1 MTDQPGPERHDA
13 PRLTTRQAAELLG
26 VKPETVYAY
35 VSRGQL
41 SSVRAAGGRGST
53 FDAEEVR
60 ALARRSGRRDP
71 SPAGGDLAFRTGITL
86 IEDDRCYFRGVDA
99 TELARRYGYEEV
111 AEWLWTGEL
120 RPGARFVAPAGTLA
134 AARRAVEALP
144 AHSGSTDRLR
154 VAVTAAAA
162 TDPLRFDL
170 APEAVLNSARG
181 LIPTLVG
188 ALPVLGNP
196 AAEGGPL
203 AAELWSRLTP
213 EPADAPSLAVLDAAL
228 ALLIDH
234 DLAASTLAARVAAS
248 ARAHPYA
255 VVSAGLGVLEGPLH
269 GAASGLAH
277 RLLGEA
283 VGRGSA
289 VPVVADH
296 LRAGRRVPGLGHRI
310 YRGEDPR
317 ATVLFELLAEVP
329 QAAGALAAARE
340 VVATTAR
347 HAPLHANIDLAL
359 AVLSVSRGMA
369 ADAGETVFAVS
380 RTAGWVAHAL
390 EEYGERP
397 LRIRPSGQYTGPRP
411 PQPLPRDGSGPDQG
425 PDSAN

>member
-1 MTDQPGPERHDA
+1 MTDQSEPGAAPQDA
-13 PRLTTRQAAELLG
+13 PRLTTREAAELLG
-26 VKPETVYAY
+26 VKAETVYAY

-71 SPAGGDLAFRTGITL
+71 SPAGGDLVFRTGITL
-86 IEDDRCYFRGVDA
+86 IEEDRYYFRGLDA
-99 TELARRYGYEEV
+99 TELARNHSYEEV
-111 AEWLWTGEL
+111 AEWVWTGEL
-120 RPGARFVAPAGTLA
+120 RPGARFEAPSETLA
-134 AARRAVEALP
+134 AARRAVDALP

-154 VAVTAAAA
+154 VAVAAAA
-162 TDPLRFDL
+162 VTDPLRFDL
-170 APEAVLNSARG
+170 SPGAVLSSARS

-188 ALPVLGNP
+188 ALPVLGAP
-196 AAEGGPL
+196 EAGGDFL
-203 AAELWSRLTP
+203 ARRLWPRLTAR
-213 EPADAPSLAVLDAAL
+213 PADAPGLAVLDSAL

-248 ARAHPYA
+248 AHAHPYA

-277 RLLGEA
+277 RMLQEA
-283 VGRGSA
+283 VDRGSA

-296 LRAGRRVPGLGHRI
+296 LRTGRRVPGLGHRL

-317 ATVLFELLAEVP
+317 ARTLFALLEDVP

-347 HAPLHANIDLAL
+347 HAPLHANVDLAL
-359 AVLSVSRGMA
+359 AVLSVAYGMA
-369 ADAGETVFAVS
+369 AEAGETVFAIS
-380 RTAGWVAHAL
+380 RTTGWIAHAL
-390 EEYGERP
+390 EEYAERP

-411 PQPLPRDGSGPDQG
+411 TLQL
-425 PDSAN
+425 